1 MMAKKTHCI
10 RNNHDPAGIRH
21 WQSRSAQNVCLH
33 PCHALALRFFP
44 FATRPSFKVW
54 RRIKLLLHYTIT
66 ILTSMASDRVVSINS
81 RNTVRSIPMA
91 VFPNV
96 ARPDGWTSWA
106 DQGFSEA
113 IFSSVF
119 PYRLSVL
126 VVLCENARLHTAAPV
141 KVSWPHVWRVCKSG
155 VLDRRWSVRK
165 PQNLTDTSNHC
176 NEWKAKAGDN
186 LSLESLFNL
195 NYSIILV

>member
-10 RNNHDPAGIRH
+10 RKNHDPAGIRH

-33 PCHALALRFFP
+33 PCQALALRFSP
-44 FATRPSFKVW
+44 FAPRPSFKVW

-96 ARPDGWTSWA
+96 STSWWINVLSGS
-106 DQGFSEA
+106 GFFCCDFQLSPIVCAGCALWECATAHSCSSE
-113 IFSSVF
+113 SQLTT
-119 PYRLSVL
+119 RL
-126 VVLCENARLHTAAPV
+126 E
-141 KVSWPHVWRVCKSG
+141 RVCKRAE
-155 VLDRRWSVRK
+155 L
-165 PQNLTDTSNHC
+165 
-176 NEWKAKAGDN
+176 
-186 LSLESLFNL
+186 
-195 NYSIILV
+195 